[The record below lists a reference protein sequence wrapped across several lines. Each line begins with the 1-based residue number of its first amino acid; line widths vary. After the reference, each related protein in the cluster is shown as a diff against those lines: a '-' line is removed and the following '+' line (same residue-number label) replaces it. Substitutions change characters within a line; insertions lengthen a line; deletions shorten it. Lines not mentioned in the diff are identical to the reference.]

1 MYIYNKVCL
10 SDVLFSPAG
19 VSASVACWS
28 VRVYLDEER
37 VVVAGD
43 VELVRGFV
51 CFFLF
56 FDQIEEYGW
65 GSGVRDGVV
74 RGVR

>member
-28 VRVYLDEER
+28 VWVYLDEER
-37 VVVAGD
+37 VVVAVRLD
-43 VELVRGFV
+43 VYEV
-51 CFFLF
+51 
-56 FDQIEEYGW
+56 EEV
-65 GSGVRDGVV
+65 S
-74 RGVR
+74 